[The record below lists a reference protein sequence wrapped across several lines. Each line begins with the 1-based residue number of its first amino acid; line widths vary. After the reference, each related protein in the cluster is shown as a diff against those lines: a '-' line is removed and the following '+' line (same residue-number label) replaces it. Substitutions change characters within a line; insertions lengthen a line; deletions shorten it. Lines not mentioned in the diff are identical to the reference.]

1 MPSDSNNDILYPKQ
15 LIIPKITE
23 AARDLLKAEE
33 GTLIYN
39 LDTNTLNICDVDR
52 TVGATSWGLVTT
64 T

>member
-1 MPSDSNNDILYPKQ
+1 MSSPNQEELHPKY

-23 AARDLLKAEE
+23 AVRDTLSAEE

-39 LDTNTLNICDVDR
+39 LDTNKLNVCDVDR